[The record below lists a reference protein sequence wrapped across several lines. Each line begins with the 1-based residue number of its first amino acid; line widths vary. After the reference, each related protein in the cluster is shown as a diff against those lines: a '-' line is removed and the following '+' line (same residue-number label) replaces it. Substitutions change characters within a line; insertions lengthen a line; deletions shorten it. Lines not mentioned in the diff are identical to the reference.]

1 MTDAN
6 AYAVIMAG
14 GSGTRFWPASRSAR
28 PKQFLTLGGGTESLI
43 QATVRRAGS
52 VCSIE
57 RVLVVTGAGHADTT
71 RAQLPSLPPA
81 NLLLEPIGRNTAP
94 CIAWSA
100 LVAKERDPNA
110 VLAVLPADSF
120 VRDEAAFTRTL
131 ERAIACA
138 KGGRLVTIGIVPTRP
153 ETGYG
158 YVEVGDKVA
167 EGVHSV
173 SAFVEKP
180 DAARAESYL
189 ASGRHLWNSGMFF
202 FRAADILA
210 AIGRHLP
217 ELAELSRA
225 YEQAQSSAREQLIAA
240 RFPSLPAISID
251 YGVMEREREL
261 AVVPG
266 DFGWDDVGSWSA
278 AFELA
283 ARDQDNHAHQGT
295 LVSED
300 AGGCY
305 VSASPDK
312 LIALLGVRDLVIVD
326 TEDAL
331 LVMPKERAQDV
342 RRIVEQLQA
351 KGLKRHL

>member
-1 MTDAN
+1 
-6 AYAVIMAG
+6 
-14 GSGTRFWPASRSAR
+14 
-28 PKQFLTLGGGTESLI
+28 
-43 QATVRRAGS
+43 
-52 VCSIE
+52 
-57 RVLVVTGAGHADTT
+57 
-71 RAQLPSLPPA
+71 
-81 NLLLEPIGRNTAP
+81 
-94 CIAWSA
+94 
-100 LVAKERDPNA
+100 
-110 VLAVLPADSF
+110 
-120 VRDEAAFTRTL
+120 
-131 ERAIACA
+131 
-138 KGGRLVTIGIVPTRP
+138 
-153 ETGYG
+153 
-158 YVEVGDKVA
+158 
-167 EGVHSV
+167 
-173 SAFVEKP
+173 
-180 DAARAESYL
+180 
-189 ASGRHLWNSGMFF
+189 
-202 FRAADILA
+202 
-210 AIGRHLP
+210 
-217 ELAELSRA
+217 
-225 YEQAQSSAREQLIAA
+225 
-240 RFPSLPAISID
+240 
-251 YGVMEREREL
+251 MEREREL